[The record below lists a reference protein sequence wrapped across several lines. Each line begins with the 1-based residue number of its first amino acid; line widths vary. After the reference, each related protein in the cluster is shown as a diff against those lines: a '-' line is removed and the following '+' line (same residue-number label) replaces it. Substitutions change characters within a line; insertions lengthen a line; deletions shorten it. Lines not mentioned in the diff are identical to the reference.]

1 MSHLG
6 VQEVIEALTKGQ
18 EINPA
23 LSEIMYCIIAGQD
36 EGFTE
41 AGILKI
47 NNPPG
52 VLTME
57 LADGTRW
64 IVGAF
69 QVSQ

>member
-1 MSHLG
+1 MSPL
-6 VQEVIEALTKGQ
+6 VQETINAIIGGQ
-18 EINPA
+18 EVNPA
-23 LSEIMYCIIAGQD
+23 LSEIITCIIAGQHD
-36 EGFTE
+36 GFTE
-41 AGILKI
+41 AGILKV

-69 QVSQ
+69 QMNA